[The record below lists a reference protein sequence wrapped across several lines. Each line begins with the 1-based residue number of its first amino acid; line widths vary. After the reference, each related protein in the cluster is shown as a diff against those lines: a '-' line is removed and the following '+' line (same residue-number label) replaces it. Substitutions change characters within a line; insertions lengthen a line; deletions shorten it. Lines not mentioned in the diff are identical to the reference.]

1 MKIKKSSIVPILIL
15 LPVALLVFVATSIG
29 IPKTI
34 RDFKSSHKYFSNKED
49 DFKQRKIIVDELKGV
64 NKKGSFK
71 EERFRRLVLVEG
83 DEGEFVVK
91 LKNLKTDYNKDDVFS
106 PELESFDV
114 LDRE

>member
-1 MKIKKSSIVPILIL
+1 MKKRKFSIFPVLIFF
-15 LPVALLVFVATSIG
+15 PVAALFFVATIIG
-29 IPKTI
+29 LPKTI

-49 DFKQRKIIVDELKGV
+49 DFEQRKIIVDELKGV
-64 NKKGSFK
+64 RKKGSFK